1 MDLLGRTRPAFFAAG
16 QGYVAADQ
24 ASLGKLNLT
33 RASWLSWTTSERAAF
48 YARATQGMELW
59 GYK

>member
-1 MDLLGRTRPAFFAAG
+1 MPAAG
-16 QGYVAADQ
+16 WRDVMVNFYVAADQ

-48 YARATQGMELW
+48 YARATQGLELW